1 MRNLLHF
8 LAKYNNIIVFL
19 ILEGVALS
27 LLFSGNSYHNT
38 RLIKGLRGMTKGVE
52 EKIFVARRYLSLG
65 EINTSLAAENT
76 KLRNRISR
84 QINEE
89 KLLFFSVSDS
99 LYNQQYQYTHAEVI
113 GNSVNKQKNFITLNK
128 GKKHGIGTDMAVTNS
143 EGVLGVIVGTSEN
156 YSVAMSL
163 LNIDF
168 RLSARIKTNGYF
180 GSLTWDGRDYKHVIL
195 SEIPQHVVIN
205 EGDTVETTGYSAV
218 FPEGILIGSVSDI
231 RKSGS
236 DFYNITVSLAADFK
250 KLNYVNIVGNLKKS
264 EQLELENLFK

>member
-1 MRNLLHF
+1 
-8 LAKYNNIIVFL
+8 
-19 ILEGVALS
+19 
-27 LLFSGNSYHNT
+27 
-38 RLIKGLRGMTKGVE
+38 
-52 EKIFVARRYLSLG
+52 
-65 EINTSLAAENT
+65 
-76 KLRNRISR
+76 
-84 QINEE
+84 
-89 KLLFFSVSDS
+89 
-99 LYNQQYQYTHAEVI
+99 VI

-205 EGDTVETTGYSAV
+205 EGDTIETTGYSAV